1 MRFTSVG
8 ERHRDHHRRN
18 EGQGCCGSF
27 RLCFGQLCGD
37 GNHVFYSLRQGIGW
51 FWGLLLHFQPMLI
64 SYSMK
69 TRLSAEN
76 AGALCASQIRHVASQ
91 LWSSCRLVG
100 SCFGTYKPV
109 EWLTE
114 EEANSR
120 GVIGNSGGGK
130 TS

>member
-1 MRFTSVG
+1 VNVTAITAAMKDRSAVG
-8 ERHRDHHRRN
+8 VSET
-18 EGQGCCGSF
+18 
-27 RLCFGQLCGD
+27 CFGQLCGD
-37 GNHVFYSLRQGIGW
+37 GNHVFYSLRRESVGFGGA
-51 FWGLLLHFQPMLI
+51 FLLHFQPMLI

-69 TRLSAEN
+69 TDSVLLDEN

-120 GVIGNSGGGK
+120 GVIGNSGGE
-130 TS
+130 